1 MRIVQVSHAYP
12 PTFGGVESHV
22 HDLAHELAR
31 RGHEVLCVAGGP
43 SSGGSSGSPSDDE
56 GEHVRVVHSPVLGV
70 QHLLSTEAAGLARV
84 RDAERDLRS
93 DIQAHITPFGADVVH
108 VHNGHHF
115 SPMPART
122 ILAELDAPCVNT
134 VHDRTGEFIFED
146 VLRLSWSH
154 LFYVS
159 HYVAGALPSPVAH
172 SVQWLGVDL
181 RAFSP
186 DGPPDP
192 RLEALPGPVIFH
204 PARLLEW
211 KGLHVSIRALA
222 ELTERGTPASL
233 VLCGSTDIVDDP
245 VELRRY
251 RRRLDELATEVGVAQ
266 DVHFLTFDRSRIADA
281 YRAADL
287 VWYPTVEPEPLGLV
301 PIEAMSTGVP
311 VVVSDTGG
319 MRETVVDGE
328 SGIRVP
334 VNDPRALAQAS
345 LAILSTSDLRQRL
358 VANGLERS
366 RLFDLT
372 SYVDVVE
379 SVYEGLVS

>member
-1 MRIVQVSHAYP
+1 
-12 PTFGGVESHV
+12 
-22 HDLAHELAR
+22 
-31 RGHEVLCVAGGP
+31 
-43 SSGGSSGSPSDDE
+43 
-56 GEHVRVVHSPVLGV
+56 
-70 QHLLSTEAAGLARV
+70 LSTEAGGPERL
-84 RDAERDLRS
+84 RDSERDLRS
-93 DIQAHITPFGADVVH
+93 DIQSFITPFGADVVH

-122 ILAELDAPCVNT
+122 ILAELDVPCVNT

-146 VLRLSWSH
+146 VLRLSWAH

-159 HYVAGALPSPVAH
+159 NYVARALPSPVDH
-172 SVQWLGVDL
+172 SIQWLGVD
-181 RAFSP
+181 RREFTP
-186 DGPPDP
+186 DGPLDS

-204 PARLLEW
+204 PARMLEW

-222 ELTERGTPASL
+222 ELRKGGLPASL
-233 VLCGSTDIVDDP
+233 GLCGSTDIVDDP

-251 RRRLDELATEVGVAQ
+251 RGHLGDLAAQVGVAQ
-266 DVHFLTFDRSRIADA
+266 DVHFFTFDRSRIADA

-319 MRETVVDGE
+319 MQETVVDGE

-334 VNDPRALAQAS
+334 VNDHRALAEAS
-345 LAILSTSDLRQRL
+345 LAILSTNELYQRL

-366 RLFDLT
+366 RLFDLE

-379 SVYEGLVS
+379 GVYQGLAS